1 MLHSVVLHRRAYSG
15 DVRVRLSIIRSVVL
29 HRRAYSGDVR
39 GFLSEGLSHAMAGR
53 SDEAC
58 SCFAAAVAA
67 DPACV
72 EAHANLGHMK
82 NVLGLHEEAAT
93 HCDDALRTDGECVEA
108 LSTKGVALES
118 LAGRFQQQVG
128 TSGGASGRNPSS
140 ALRLEALSLFDRA
153 VIADPSHWQSHDC
166 LAGVILNLEL
176 GQRSQRKHG
185 GSGAEDLDLSDPEA
199 LLHKGLEHAEEAVR
213 LTRRGGTA
221 VPPDSVLSKLAALR
235 VVLAVP
241 SLSTWQAVG
250 EALAA
255 ETNTGNTG
263 IAPDEALL
271 REICVRDDADHPE
284 ESAGACWELACLLQF
299 RLGTYDAE
307 ILALFKRAAEGWGKA
322 AAAAAAAGE
331 ENGSAG
337 WRAERVASGNLPQ
350 PRAMILRACSTRIAN
365 APPYLPTRVRV
376 SLSRVYAFLPR
387 LTSAVER
394 GQRHTLG

>member
-1 MLHSVVLHRRAYSG
+1 MLRLHIIRPLRRSVLHRRAYSG
-15 DVRVRLSIIRSVVL
+15 DVRL
-29 HRRAYSGDVR
+29 
-39 GFLSEGLSHAMAGR
+39 FLSEGLSHAMAGR

-58 SCFAAAVAA
+58 RCFTDAAAAE
-67 DPACV
+67 PACV

-118 LAGRFQQQVG
+118 LAGRFQQQAG

-140 ALRLEALSLFDRA
+140 ALRLEALSLYDRA
-153 VIADPSHWQSHDC
+153 IIADPSHWQSHDC

-176 GQRSQRKHG
+176 GQRRQRQHG

-263 IAPDEALL
+263 VAPDEALL
-271 REICVRDDADHPE
+271 REICARDDADHPE

-299 RLGTYDAE
+299 RLGAYDAE

-322 AAAAAAAGE
+322 AAAAAAAAGGE
-331 ENGSAG
+331 ESGSAG

-350 PRAMILRACSTRIAN
+350 PRAMVLRACSTRIAN

-376 SLSRVYAFLPR
+376 SLSRVYASLPR

-394 GQRHTLG
+394 GQRHTLS